1 MSAAMHRHRPP
12 VRQAAAGAALGAAGR
27 LRKGTRCVLR
37 GLALVI
43 AAAGPVRAQEP
54 PRQPLEEFVQQVAW
68 LWNMGDVAALVDL
81 LPLRHRVVLD
91 TGEGTETVSPRH
103 AAAALR
109 ALFDARETDDAHA
122 IRVTLAGGDPPR
134 GFGQLVWS
142 FRTRGAP
149 TSQARSV
156 YVGAVWQESAW
167 RIGELRIM
175 P

>member
-1 MSAAMHRHRPP
+1 MSRVPSVPGIRAAS
-12 VRQAAAGAALGAAGR
+12 GAAGR
-27 LRKGTRCVLR
+27 VRGAARTVLCA
-37 GLALVI
+37 LALLV
-43 AAAGPVRAQEP
+43 AAARPLAAQEP

-81 LPLRHRVVLD
+81 LPLRDRVVLD
-91 TGEGTETVSPRH
+91 TGEGTETVNPRH

-149 TSQARSV
+149 TSQSRSV